1 MASPSL
7 RTLDAL
13 FCRGSPWLSLDAD
26 RSVGLLC
33 DGATHGSWSQPP
45 MLGHRGG
52 RCVGPEGEGEED
64 GEGDGGG
71 DSEQVFMTTWTNED
85 VSTVPISINVQ
96 GVCVNG
102 TCI

>member
-1 MASPSL
+1 M
-7 RTLDAL
+7 
-13 FCRGSPWLSLDAD
+13 
-26 RSVGLLC
+26 
-33 DGATHGSWSQPP
+33 
-45 MLGHRGG
+45 
-52 RCVGPEGEGEED
+52 GPEGEGEED

-102 TCI
+102 TCK